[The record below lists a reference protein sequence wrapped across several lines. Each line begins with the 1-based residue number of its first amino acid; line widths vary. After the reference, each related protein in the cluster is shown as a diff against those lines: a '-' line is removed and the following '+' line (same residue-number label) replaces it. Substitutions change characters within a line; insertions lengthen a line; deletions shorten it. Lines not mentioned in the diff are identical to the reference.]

1 MTGTDLFL
9 NSLPACLCFA
19 PFLLRKH
26 PGGARSSL
34 LPLAG
39 VMLGV
44 GEAVGWGIFNGKP
57 GISRDLVLFPP
68 FPASKGHFPAGGLCC
83 REEVPVLLYAGS
95 L

>member
-9 NSLPACLCFA
+9 NSLPAFWFA

-26 PGGARSSL
+26 PGGARGSL
-34 LPLAG
+34 LPRAG
-39 VMLGV
+39 AMLGV
-44 GEAVGWGIFNGKP
+44 GAAAGWGIFNRKP
-57 GISRDLVLFPP
+57 GISRDPVLFPP

-83 REEVPVLLYAGS
+83 REEVPVLLHAGS